1 MAKLIAPPLPKI
13 GNMAP
18 AFTLEDQQGNKVSLK
33 DFRDKSH
40 VVLYFYPK
48 AMTPGCT
55 VQACGIRD
63 YKKEFKKA
71 NTVVLAVSPDPSTR
85 LLKFQ
90 DRDKL
95 NFTLLSD
102 EDHKIADKYGSWGP
116 KKFMGRE
123 YDGIL
128 RQTFIIGKDGRL
140 KEIMSKVKTK
150 THHDD
155 VLEYIKENL

>member
-1 MAKLIAPPLPKI
+1 MATLPKI

-18 AFTLEDQQGNKVSLK
+18 AFTLKDQDGKDVSLK
-33 DFRDKSH
+33 DFKGKKN
-40 VVLYFYPK
+40 VVVYFYPK

-63 YKKEFKKA
+63 YKKEFAKA
-71 NTVVLAVSPDPSTR
+71 GTVVLGVSPDAPEKLQR
-85 LLKFQ
+85 FI
-90 DRDKL
+90 DKQGL

-102 EDHKIADKYGSWGP
+102 PDHKTAEKYGSWGE
-116 KKFMGRE
+116 KKFMGKV

-140 KEIMSKVKTK
+140 KHIMDKVKTK
-150 THHDD
+150 SHHDD
-155 VLEYIKENL
+155 VLDYIKENL